1 MKNKMYGL
9 IGLARRA
16 GRLLCGLG
24 SVVDG
29 IRGRNVFLVI
39 ISEDASDSSKKKITD
54 KCGFYNVK
62 YIFFGSM
69 NDLGRAIGY
78 NECTAVAITDKG
90 FADSVSDIYN
100 KLTEVALN
108 GSC

>member
-1 MKNKMYGL
+1 MKSKMYGL
-9 IGLARRA
+9 IGLAKKS

-29 IRGRNVFLVI
+29 VRGKNVFLVI
-39 ISEDASDSSKKKITD
+39 VSEDSSDATKKRITD
-54 KCGFYNVK
+54 KCKFYNVK
-62 YIFFGSM
+62 YIFFGDM
-69 NDLGRAIGY
+69 DNLGRAIGY
-78 NECTAVAITDKG
+78 NECATVAITDRG
-90 FADSVSDIYN
+90 FADSLLDIYN

>member
-9 IGLARRA
+9 IGLAKRA

-29 IRGRNVFLVI
+29 VRGKNVHLVI
-39 ISEDASDSSKKKITD
+39 ISEDASVLTKKKITD

-62 YIFFGSM
+62 YIFFGGM
-69 NDLGRAIGY
+69 NSLGRAIGY
-78 NECTAVAITDKG
+78 NECSAVAVTDKG
-90 FADSVSDIYN
+90 FADSLLDIYN
-100 KLTEVALN
+100 KMTEVALN